1 MKGAGILSY
10 AVAERI
16 IAPERGAALACVS
29 TVEFMR
35 ELGQV
40 FCREIQGNSGDT
52 IRIPENA
59 VMSPIFSLPDCINT
73 LTL

>member
-29 TVEFMR
+29 TAGFLR
-35 ELGQV
+35 ELG
-40 FCREIQGNSGDT
+40 EI
-52 IRIPENA
+52 
-59 VMSPIFSLPDCINT
+59 F
-73 LTL
+73 

>member
-16 IAPERGAALACVS
+16 IAPERGAALAGVS
-29 TVEFMR
+29 TAEFMR

-40 FCREIQGNSGDT
+40 F
-52 IRIPENA
+52 
-59 VMSPIFSLPDCINT
+59 
-73 LTL
+73 